1 MYSTIFCSLL
11 RFVVLCL
18 LPPLHVLAPILVLI
32 YGCSLGVVRFV
43 GMSLV
48 AVHELDLKLFGS
60 FYRAMVE

>member
-1 MYSTIFCSLL
+1 MYSAIFSSLL

-60 FYRAMVE
+60 FYSAMVE